1 MKHLTAMMQ
10 TTNQNAPSAEHLTV
24 SLKTLAK
31 HLDAHRTSVRRWLQE
46 AGIKPVAVGRGRK
59 GAIRYRW
66 AEVRDWL
73 ESLPYVD

>member
-1 MKHLTAMMQ
+1 MMK
-10 TTNQNAPSAEHLTV
+10 TTNQNSPSAERQVV
-24 SLKTLAK
+24 SLKTLADR
-31 HLDAHRTSVRRWLQE
+31 LDAHRTTVRRWLQE

-73 ESLPYVD
+73 ESLPHVD

>member
-1 MKHLTAMMQ
+1 MMK
-10 TTNQNAPSAEHLTV
+10 TTNQNSPSAERQLV
-24 SLKTLAK
+24 SLKTLADR
-31 HLDAHRTSVRRWLQE
+31 LDAHRTTVRRWLQE

-73 ESLPYVD
+73 ESLPHVD